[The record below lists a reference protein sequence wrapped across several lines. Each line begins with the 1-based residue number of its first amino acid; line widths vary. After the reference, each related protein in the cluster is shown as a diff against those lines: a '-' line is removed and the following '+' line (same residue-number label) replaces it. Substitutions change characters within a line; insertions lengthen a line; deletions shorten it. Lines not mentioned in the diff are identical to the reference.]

1 MPLER
6 STRNRIL
13 RIMFFASAWSCMAF
27 MLVALV
33 ALAGLTHL
41 FSRKWDLEL
50 PLGSL
55 LLSHIVFLCLFGLL
69 VLTAL
74 VKEPFIVSD
83 HISLVVNSVLLLVAA
98 WLFAVS
104 VLAFIVVFQD
114 TGFTLGG

>member
-74 VKEPFIVSD
+74 VKEPFMVSN
-83 HISLVVNSVLLLVAA
+83 HMSLVVNSVLLLVAA
-98 WLFAVS
+98 FLLAVS
-104 VLAFIVVFQD
+104 VLAFIHAFGAVD
-114 TGFTLGG
+114 SAIGG